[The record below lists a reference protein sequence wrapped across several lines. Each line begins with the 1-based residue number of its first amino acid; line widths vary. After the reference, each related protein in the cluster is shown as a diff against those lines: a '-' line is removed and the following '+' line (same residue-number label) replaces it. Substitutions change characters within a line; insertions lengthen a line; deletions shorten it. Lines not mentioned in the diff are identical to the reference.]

1 MCKGRPGRPDAAIE
15 MLLRSASSGGVG
27 AKIASSPA
35 CRICRAT
42 NLDRMFGLMSS
53 PLFTST
59 HLTVT
64 GAFPVCL
71 LHSSTGFSCQTSFP
85 SKYSSSLARAALTS
99 SGFSSC
105 PVRSSLNVCSPST
118 LDLQDLPRLFVNAR
132 QGSTI
137 GKLSVFSSMPTN
149 PSWHTPSFC
158 SCLRNPTRIARQ
170 SLK

>member
-1 MCKGRPGRPDAAIE
+1 M
-15 MLLRSASSGGVG
+15 LRSASNGGVG
-27 AKIASSPA
+27 ANIASSPA

-64 GAFPVCL
+64 GAFPVCF
-71 LHSSTGFSCQTSFP
+71 LHSSTGLSCHTSFP
-85 SKYSSSLARAALTS
+85 SKYSSSLALAALTS
-99 SGFSSC
+99 SGFNSC

-118 LDLQDLPRLFVNAR
+118 WTFRISPRLFVNAR

-137 GKLSVFSSMPTN
+137 GTLSVFSSMPTN
-149 PSWHTPSFC
+149 PSWHNPSFC

-170 SLK
+170 SLKWYTAAMRATFPRH